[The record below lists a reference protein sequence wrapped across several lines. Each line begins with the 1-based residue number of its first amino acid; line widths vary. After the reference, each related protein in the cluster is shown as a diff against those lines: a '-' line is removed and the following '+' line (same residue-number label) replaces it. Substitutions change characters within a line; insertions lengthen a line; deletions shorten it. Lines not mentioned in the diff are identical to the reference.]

1 MSDTLRTKHKP
12 GVTTIRCGWVSI
24 ATLLGAA
31 ISLAGCQPSGS
42 SGSSAATFTAAAV
55 GGPMSDDDIVN
66 AYSETKSD
74 DGAPSL
80 PKAPAQLQLKVLS
93 KMKLDRLYDFLHKVS
108 NNSSVNVGGTT
119 VRGVNDMLTL
129 YKPHFLKIQMHFS
142 QVSDFWEF
150 MRFNPTS
157 VTPSEFKQSM
167 RDIATFT
174 TKIGRPALNKQQ
186 QPPSGVTP
194 SQNTF
199 KNQGRACVTATP
211 FLLNGCTNLR
221 NQAACNDLTAAMIC
235 VVHNMFKAKQPPGE
249 VKGEGFDNIGGNND
263 FGAGEDGGDG
273 GGDGGE

>member
-1 MSDTLRTKHKP
+1 MSDSSHSTHNAPSP
-12 GVTTIRCGWVSI
+12 GVKMIPSRWFSLVTIF
-24 ATLLGAA
+24 GAA
-31 ISLAGCQPSGS
+31 LTLASCQPSSS
-42 SGSSAATFTAAAV
+42 SGSGSASFSYA
-55 GGPMSDDDIVN
+55 GGAPISDDEILA
-66 AYSETKSD
+66 AYSETKND
-74 DGAPSL
+74 DGTPSL
-80 PKAPAQLQLKVLS
+80 PTAPAQLQLKVLS

-108 NNSSVNVGGTT
+108 NNASVNVGGTT

-129 YKPHFLKIQMHFS
+129 YKQHFLKLQIQLS

-174 TKIGRPALNKQQ
+174 TKIGRPALSKQ

-221 NQAACNDLTAAMIC
+221 SQAACNELTAAMIC
-235 VVHNMFKAKQPPGE
+235 VVHNLFKAKQPPGE
-249 VKGEGFDNIGGNND
+249 VKGEGFDDIGGSND
-263 FGAGEDGGDG
+263 NGSGGDGGDG
-273 GGDGGE
+273 GDGGE

>member
-1 MSDTLRTKHKP
+1 MSDSLRTKHKP
-12 GVTTIRCGWVSI
+12 GVTTVRCGWVSI

-42 SGSSAATFTAAAV
+42 SGSSAATFTDAAV

-221 NQAACNDLTAAMIC
+221 NQAACNNLTAAMIC

-263 FGAGEDGGDG
+263 FGAGEDSGD
-273 GGDGGE
+273 GDGGEQ

>member
-1 MSDTLRTKHKP
+1 MSDTLRTKHKT
-12 GVTTIRCGWVSI
+12 GVKAIRRGWVSL
-24 ATLLGAA
+24 AALLGAA
-31 ISLAGCQPSGS
+31 ITLAGCQPSGS
-42 SGSSAATFTAAAV
+42 SGSSAATFTDAAV
-55 GGPMSDDDIVN
+55 EGPISDDEIVN
-66 AYSETKSD
+66 AYVDTKTD
-74 DGAPSL
+74 DGTPAL

-108 NNSSVNVGGTT
+108 NNASVNIGGTT
-119 VRGVNDMLTL
+119 VRGVNDMLTM

-167 RDIATFT
+167 RDISTFA
-174 TKIGRPALNKQQ
+174 TKIGRPALNKQ

-249 VKGEGFDNIGGNND
+249 AKGEGFDDIGGNND
-263 FGAGEDGGDG
+263 AGAGSDGGDG
-273 GGDGGE
+273 GE